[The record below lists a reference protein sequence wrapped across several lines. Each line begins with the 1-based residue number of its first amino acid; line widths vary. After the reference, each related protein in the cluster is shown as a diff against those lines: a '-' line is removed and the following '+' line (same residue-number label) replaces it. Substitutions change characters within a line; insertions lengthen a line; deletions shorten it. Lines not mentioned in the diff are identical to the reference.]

1 MPADNKTG
9 GCANSLNTGAVY
21 LLDYSNYPLYD
32 YFVFMGDDHI
42 PRTQGW
48 DKAFIQALGQNT
60 GIVYGDDLLQGAN
73 LPTAF
78 GMSRDLVNELRGMTF
93 PGCVHLFFDNFVK
106 QLGLDLE
113 YLKYLPDVII
123 EHLHTAIR
131 QRRVYR
137 GIGICIVQRQRGYY
151 VCRQRRGLVGK
162 IRPARETAKPAAAL
176 FYKRS
181 KRTTKLLKVQSQ
193 DVVELILILPAVLHR
208 TNRQRRNRW
217 NNQLASDR
225 KIGHYLRPSGR
236 TSTRGTPNCH

>member
-1 MPADNKTG
+1 MAMKMCVVVPSRGRPENAERLAQAFKDTNTEADLYIVIDNDDPKWNEYAKSENYKKLPADNKTG
-9 GCANSLNTGAVY
+9 GCAKSLNTGAVY
-21 LLDYSNYPLYD
+21 LLDITKFPLYD

-123 EHLHTAIR
+123 EHLHPVAGKAEMDEGYA
-131 QRRVYR
+131 RVNQPKWY
-137 GIGICIVQRQRGYY
+137 
-151 VCRQRRGLVGK
+151 
-162 IRPARETAKPAAAL
+162 END
-176 FYKRS
+176 
-181 KRTTKLLKVQSQ
+181 LLTLQKY
-193 DVVELILILPAVLHR
+193 
-208 TNRQRRNRW
+208 
-217 NNQLASDR
+217 LASMEYAKLVR
-225 KIGHYLRPSGR
+225 KYR
-236 TSTRGTPNCH
+236 

>member
-1 MPADNKTG
+1 MTMKMCVVVPSRGRPENAERLAQAFKDTNTEADLYVIIDNDDPKWNEYAKSENYKKLPADNKTG
-9 GCANSLNTGAVY
+9 GCAKSLNTGAVY
-21 LLDYSNYPLYD
+21 LLDITKFPLYD

-123 EHLHTAIR
+123 EHLHPVAGKAEMDEGYA
-131 QRRVYR
+131 RVNQPKWYENDLLTLQKYLGSVEYAELVRKYR
-137 GIGICIVQRQRGYY
+137 
-151 VCRQRRGLVGK
+151 
-162 IRPARETAKPAAAL
+162 
-176 FYKRS
+176 
-181 KRTTKLLKVQSQ
+181 
-193 DVVELILILPAVLHR
+193 
-208 TNRQRRNRW
+208 
-217 NNQLASDR
+217 
-225 KIGHYLRPSGR
+225 
-236 TSTRGTPNCH
+236 

>member
-1 MPADNKTG
+1 MCVVVPSRGRPENAERLAQAFKDTNTEADLYIVIDNDDPKWNEYAKSENYKKLPADNKTG
-9 GCANSLNTGAVY
+9 GCAKSLNTGAVY
-21 LLDYSNYPLYD
+21 LLDITKFPLYD

-123 EHLHTAIR
+123 EHLHPIAGKAEMDEGYA
-131 QRRVYR
+131 RVNQPKWYE
-137 GIGICIVQRQRGYY
+137 
-151 VCRQRRGLVGK
+151 K
-162 IRPARETAKPAAAL
+162 D
-176 FYKRS
+176 
-181 KRTTKLLKVQSQ
+181 LLTLQKY
-193 DVVELILILPAVLHR
+193 
-208 TNRQRRNRW
+208 
-217 NNQLASDR
+217 LASMEYAELVR
-225 KIGHYLRPSGR
+225 KYR
-236 TSTRGTPNCH
+236 

>member
-1 MPADNKTG
+1 MAMKMCVVVPSRGRPENAERLAQAFKDTNTEADLYIVIDNDDPKWNEYAKSENYKKLPADNKTG
-9 GCANSLNTGAVY
+9 GCAKSLNTGAVY
-21 LLDYSNYPLYD
+21 LLDITKFPLYD

-123 EHLHTAIR
+123 EHLHPVAGKAEMDEGYA
-131 QRRVYR
+131 RVNQPKWY
-137 GIGICIVQRQRGYY
+137 
-151 VCRQRRGLVGK
+151 
-162 IRPARETAKPAAAL
+162 END
-176 FYKRS
+176 
-181 KRTTKLLKVQSQ
+181 LLTLQKY
-193 DVVELILILPAVLHR
+193 
-208 TNRQRRNRW
+208 
-217 NNQLASDR
+217 LASMEYAELVR
-225 KIGHYLRPSGR
+225 KYR
-236 TSTRGTPNCH
+236 

>member
-1 MPADNKTG
+1 MAMKMCVVVPSRGRPENAERLAQAFKDTNTEADLYVIIDNDDPKWNEYAKSENYKKLPADNKTG
-9 GCANSLNTGAVY
+9 GCAKSLNTGAVY
-21 LLDYSNYPLYD
+21 LLDITKFPLYD

-123 EHLHTAIR
+123 EHLHPVAGKAEMDEGYA
-131 QRRVYR
+131 RVNQPKWY
-137 GIGICIVQRQRGYY
+137 
-151 VCRQRRGLVGK
+151 
-162 IRPARETAKPAAAL
+162 END
-176 FYKRS
+176 
-181 KRTTKLLKVQSQ
+181 LLTLQKY
-193 DVVELILILPAVLHR
+193 
-208 TNRQRRNRW
+208 
-217 NNQLASDR
+217 LASMEYAELVR
-225 KIGHYLRPSGR
+225 KYR
-236 TSTRGTPNCH
+236 

>member
-1 MPADNKTG
+1 MAMKMCVVVPSRGRPENAERLAQAFKDTNTEADLYVIIDNDDPKWNEYAKSENYKKLPADNKTG
-9 GCANSLNTGAVY
+9 GCAKSLNTGAVY
-21 LLDYSNYPLYD
+21 LLDITKFPLYN

-123 EHLHTAIR
+123 EHLHPVAGKAEMDEGYA
-131 QRRVYR
+131 RVNQPKWY
-137 GIGICIVQRQRGYY
+137 
-151 VCRQRRGLVGK
+151 
-162 IRPARETAKPAAAL
+162 END
-176 FYKRS
+176 
-181 KRTTKLLKVQSQ
+181 LLTLQKY
-193 DVVELILILPAVLHR
+193 
-208 TNRQRRNRW
+208 
-217 NNQLASDR
+217 LASVEYAELVR
-225 KIGHYLRPSGR
+225 KYR
-236 TSTRGTPNCH
+236 